1 MTCKVGYCPNPNQ
14 IKKARIMKTIL
25 TTLLLSLAVASSQGQ
40 AAPEL
45 IPLYP
50 EAVIKEPLD
59 EIPPFPE
66 DERGGPQSNWMTV
79 LHSGEVTVA
88 VYESTPVLIEIKEP
102 FPYDEYVHVL
112 EGEVTLTDLDGNE
125 NTFKAGENFLVPK
138 GFLGTWNM
146 TTHYREMV
154 AAETKAMMKAE
165 GW

>member
-1 MTCKVGYCPNPNQ
+1 M
-14 IKKARIMKTIL
+14 KKIL
-25 TTLLLSLAVASSQGQ
+25 SILLLPLAVTSTQSQ

-50 EAVIKEPLD
+50 EAVKKESLA

-66 DERGGPQSNWMTV
+66 DERAGPQSNWMTV

-146 TTHYREMV
+146 PTHYREMV
-154 AAETKAMMKAE
+154 VVETNAMMKAE
-165 GW
+165 GL

>member
-1 MTCKVGYCPNPNQ
+1 M
-14 IKKARIMKTIL
+14 KKIL
-25 TTLLLSLAVASSQGQ
+25 SVLLLPLAVTSTQSQ

-50 EAVIKEPLD
+50 EAVKKESLAQ
-59 EIPPFPE
+59 IPPFPE
-66 DERGGPQSNWMTV
+66 DERAGPQSNWMTV

-154 AAETKAMMKAE
+154 VVETNAMIKAE
-165 GW
+165 GL

>member
-1 MTCKVGYCPNPNQ
+1 MFKTLAASLLAIAAQAHWPYWAYRTEWKYAYCVVEENP
-14 IKKARIMKTIL
+14 TI
-25 TTLLLSLAVASSQGQ
+25 
-40 AAPEL
+40 
-45 IPLYP
+45 
-50 EAVIKEPLD
+50 
-59 EIPPFPE
+59 PE
-66 DERGGPQSNWMTV
+66 DERAGPQSNWMTV

-154 AAETKAMMKAE
+154 VVETNAMMKAE
-165 GW
+165 GL

>member
-1 MTCKVGYCPNPNQ
+1 M
-14 IKKARIMKTIL
+14 KKIL
-25 TTLLLSLAVASSQGQ
+25 SILLLPLAVTSTQSQ

-50 EAVIKEPLD
+50 EAVKKESLA

-66 DERGGPQSNWMTV
+66 DERAGPQSNWMTV

-165 GW
+165 GL

>member
-1 MTCKVGYCPNPNQ
+1 M
-14 IKKARIMKTIL
+14 KKIL
-25 TTLLLSLAVASSQGQ
+25 SVLLLPLAVTSTQSQ

-50 EAVIKEPLD
+50 EAVKKESLA

-66 DERGGPQSNWMTV
+66 DERAGPQSNWMTV

-154 AAETKAMMKAE
+154 VVETNAMIKAE
-165 GW
+165 GL

>member
-1 MTCKVGYCPNPNQ
+1 M
-14 IKKARIMKTIL
+14 KKIL
-25 TTLLLSLAVASSQGQ
+25 SILLLPLAVTSTQSQ

-50 EAVIKEPLD
+50 EAVKKESLAQ
-59 EIPPFPE
+59 IPPFPE
-66 DERGGPQSNWMTV
+66 DERAGPQSNWMTV

-154 AAETKAMMKAE
+154 VVETNAMIKAE
-165 GW
+165 GL

>member
-1 MTCKVGYCPNPNQ
+1 M
-14 IKKARIMKTIL
+14 KKIL
-25 TTLLLSLAVASSQGQ
+25 SILLLPLAVTSTQSQ

-50 EAVIKEPLD
+50 EAVKKESLAQ
-59 EIPPFPE
+59 IPPFPE
-66 DERGGPQSNWMTV
+66 DERAGPQSNWMTV

-154 AAETKAMMKAE
+154 VVETNAMMKAE
-165 GW
+165 GL

>member
-1 MTCKVGYCPNPNQ
+1 MTCKVAAKCRVTLE
-14 IKKARIMKTIL
+14 ARIMKKIL
-25 TTLLLSLAVASSQGQ
+25 SILLLPLAVTSTQSQ

-50 EAVIKEPLD
+50 EAVKKESLA

-66 DERGGPQSNWMTV
+66 DERAGPQSNWMTV

-154 AAETKAMMKAE
+154 VVETNAMMKAE
-165 GW
+165 GL

>member
-1 MTCKVGYCPNPNQ
+1 MAAKCRVTLE
-14 IKKARIMKTIL
+14 ARIMKKIL
-25 TTLLLSLAVASSQGQ
+25 SILLLPLAVTSTQSQ

-50 EAVIKEPLD
+50 EDVKKESLA

-66 DERGGPQSNWMTV
+66 DERAGPQSNWMTV

-154 AAETKAMMKAE
+154 VVETNAMMKAE
-165 GW
+165 GL

>member
-1 MTCKVGYCPNPNQ
+1 MK
-14 IKKARIMKTIL
+14 RIRLM
-25 TTLLLSLAVASSQGQ
+25 LLLPLAVTSTQSQ

-50 EAVIKEPLD
+50 EAVKKESLA

-66 DERGGPQSNWMTV
+66 DERAGPQSNWMTV

-154 AAETKAMMKAE
+154 VVETNAMMKAE
-165 GW
+165 GL

>member
-1 MTCKVGYCPNPNQ
+1 M
-14 IKKARIMKTIL
+14 KKIL
-25 TTLLLSLAVASSQGQ
+25 SILLLPLAVTSTQSQ

-50 EAVIKEPLD
+50 EAVKKESLA

-66 DERGGPQSNWMTV
+66 DERAGPQSNWMTV

-154 AAETKAMMKAE
+154 VVETNAMIKAE
-165 GW
+165 GL

>member
-1 MTCKVGYCPNPNQ
+1 M
-14 IKKARIMKTIL
+14 KKIL
-25 TTLLLSLAVASSQGQ
+25 SILLLPLAVTSTQSQ

-50 EAVIKEPLD
+50 EAVKKESLA

-66 DERGGPQSNWMTV
+66 DERAGPQSNWMTV

-154 AAETKAMMKAE
+154 VVETNAMMKAE
-165 GW
+165 DL

>member
-1 MTCKVGYCPNPNQ
+1 M
-14 IKKARIMKTIL
+14 KKIL
-25 TTLLLSLAVASSQGQ
+25 SILLLPLAVTSTQSQ

-50 EAVIKEPLD
+50 EAVKKESLA

-66 DERGGPQSNWMTV
+66 DERAGPQSNWMTV

-102 FPYDEYVHVL
+102 LPYDEYVHVL

-154 AAETKAMMKAE
+154 VVETNAMMKAE
-165 GW
+165 GL

>member
-1 MTCKVGYCPNPNQ
+1 M
-14 IKKARIMKTIL
+14 KKIL
-25 TTLLLSLAVASSQGQ
+25 SILLLPLAVTSTQSQ

-50 EAVIKEPLD
+50 EAVKKESLA

-66 DERGGPQSNWMTV
+66 DERAGPQSNWMTV

-154 AAETKAMMKAE
+154 VVETNAMMKAE
-165 GW
+165 SL

>member
-1 MTCKVGYCPNPNQ
+1 M
-14 IKKARIMKTIL
+14 KKIL
-25 TTLLLSLAVASSQGQ
+25 SILLLPLAAPSTQSQ

-50 EAVIKEPLD
+50 EAVKKESLA

-66 DERGGPQSNWMTV
+66 DERAGPQSNWMTV

-154 AAETKAMMKAE
+154 VVETNAMMKAE
-165 GW
+165 GL

>member
-1 MTCKVGYCPNPNQ
+1 M
-14 IKKARIMKTIL
+14 KKIL
-25 TTLLLSLAVASSQGQ
+25 SVLLLPLAVTSTQSQ

-50 EAVIKEPLD
+50 EAVKKESLA

-66 DERGGPQSNWMTV
+66 DERAGPQSNWMTV

-154 AAETKAMMKAE
+154 VVETNAMMKAE
-165 GW
+165 GL

>member
-1 MTCKVGYCPNPNQ
+1 
-14 IKKARIMKTIL
+14 MKTITSIFLL
-25 TTLLLSLAVASSQGQ
+25 TLVAANTQSQ

-50 EAVIKEPLD
+50 EGIKKEPLD
-59 EIPPFPE
+59 KIPPFPE
-66 DERGGPQSNWMTV
+66 DERRGPQSNWMTV

-146 TTHYREMV
+146 TSHYREMV
-154 AAETKAMMKAE
+154 VVETKAMAKAE
-165 GW
+165 GL

>member
-1 MTCKVGYCPNPNQ
+1 M
-14 IKKARIMKTIL
+14 KKIL
-25 TTLLLSLAVASSQGQ
+25 SILLLPLAVTSTQSQ

-50 EAVIKEPLD
+50 EAVKKESLA
-59 EIPPFPE
+59 EIPPFPA
-66 DERGGPQSNWMTV
+66 DERAGPQSNWMTV

-154 AAETKAMMKAE
+154 VVETNAMMKAE
-165 GW
+165 GL

>member
-1 MTCKVGYCPNPNQ
+1 M
-14 IKKARIMKTIL
+14 KKIL
-25 TTLLLSLAVASSQGQ
+25 SILLLPLAVTSTQSQ

-50 EAVIKEPLD
+50 EDVKKESLA

-66 DERGGPQSNWMTV
+66 DERAGPQSNWMTV

-154 AAETKAMMKAE
+154 VVETNAMMKAE
-165 GW
+165 GL

>member
-1 MTCKVGYCPNPNQ
+1 M
-14 IKKARIMKTIL
+14 MKTIL
-25 TTLLLSLAVASSQGQ
+25 STVLLSLALASTQSQ

-50 EAVIKEPLD
+50 EAVKKASLD
-59 EIPPFPE
+59 KIPPFPE
-66 DERGGPQSNWMTV
+66 DERRGPQSNWMTV

-146 TTHYREMV
+146 TSHYRELIV
-154 AAETKAMMKAE
+154 VETKAMMKAE
-165 GW
+165 GY

>member
-1 MTCKVGYCPNPNQ
+1 V
-14 IKKARIMKTIL
+14 
-25 TTLLLSLAVASSQGQ
+25 LLSLAVASTQTQ

-50 EAVIKEPLD
+50 ETVKKASLD

-66 DERGGPQSNWMTV
+66 DERRGPQSNWMTV
-79 LHSGEVTVA
+79 LHSNEVTVA

-125 NTFKAGENFLVPK
+125 NTFKAGENFLVPE

-146 TTHYREMV
+146 TSHYRELIV
-154 AAETKAMMKAE
+154 VETKAMMKAE
-165 GW
+165 GL

>member
-1 MTCKVGYCPNPNQ
+1 M
-14 IKKARIMKTIL
+14 KKIL
-25 TTLLLSLAVASSQGQ
+25 SILLLPLAVTSTQSQ

-50 EAVIKEPLD
+50 EAVKKESLA

-66 DERGGPQSNWMTV
+66 DERAGPQSNWMTV

-154 AAETKAMMKAE
+154 VVETNAMMKAE
-165 GW
+165 GL

>member
-1 MTCKVGYCPNPNQ
+1 M
-14 IKKARIMKTIL
+14 KKIL
-25 TTLLLSLAVASSQGQ
+25 SVLLLPLAVTSTQSQ

-50 EAVIKEPLD
+50 EAVKKESLAQ
-59 EIPPFPE
+59 IPPFPE
-66 DERGGPQSNWMTV
+66 DERAGPQSNWMTV

-154 AAETKAMMKAE
+154 VVETNAMMKAE
-165 GW
+165 GL

>member
-1 MTCKVGYCPNPNQ
+1 MFYRPVYNT
-14 IKKARIMKTIL
+14 L
-25 TTLLLSLAVASSQGQ
+25 TAVLLSIAVASTQSQ

-50 EAVIKEPLD
+50 EAVKNEQLD

-66 DERGGPQSNWMTV
+66 DERRGPQSNWMTV

-88 VYESTPVLIEIKEP
+88 VYESTPVLIEIKKP

-146 TTHYREMV
+146 TSHYREMV
-154 AAETKAMMKAE
+154 VVETKAMAKAE
-165 GW
+165 GL

>member
-1 MTCKVGYCPNPNQ
+1 M
-14 IKKARIMKTIL
+14 IMKKIL
-25 TTLLLSLAVASSQGQ
+25 SILLLPLAVTSTQSQ

-50 EAVIKEPLD
+50 EDVKKESLA

-66 DERGGPQSNWMTV
+66 DERAGPQSNWMTV

-154 AAETKAMMKAE
+154 VVETNAMMKAE
-165 GW
+165 GL